1 MSELNGKPVEG
12 GTLRVSVPKSR
23 GPAFDGSAETNH
35 GWKNHGDASRRSAPF
50 GSSRRQ
56 KSGGE
61 DGGQDGQEAPQRR
74 EPTEKQRT
82 IMTSNNWRSAAPSS

>member
-1 MSELNGKPVEG
+1 LNELNGKSVEG
-12 GTLRVSVPKSR
+12 GTLRVSLPKSR
-23 GPAFDGSAETNH
+23 GPAFDGGAETNH

-56 KSGGE
+56 ESGGE
-61 DGGQDGQEAPQRR
+61 DGQDGQEAPQRR

-82 IMTSNNWRSAAPSS
+82 IMTSSNWRSAAPSS